1 MKSNVTQLQ
10 KILTIVVAVT
20 IVALAGVAGWLYWG
34 PGGMRETEATEQ
46 ARSEVLDV
54 VDGKVVAMLAYHHDT
69 AQDQLRAAADGLTDG
84 YKTEYLKLVD
94 ETIAPGAKEKAI
106 DVQVTSS
113 AKSVVEASPD
123 RVVTLLY
130 LNQITTSS
138 ESPEAVSSGS
148 RVRVEMVKDGDD
160 WLINWLTPI

>member
-10 KILTIVVAVT
+10 KILAVVVAAT

-34 PGGMRETEATEQ
+34 SGGMRETQATER

-54 VDGKVVAMLAYHHDT
+54 VDGKVVAMLAYNHNT
-69 AQDQLRAAADGLTDG
+69 ARDQLRAAAYGLTDG

-94 ETIAPGAKEKAI
+94 ETIAPGAEEKAI

-113 AKSVVEASPD
+113 AKSVVEADPD

-138 ESPEAVSSGS
+138 ESLEAVSIGS

>member
-10 KILTIVVAVT
+10 KILTVIVAVT

-34 PGGMRETEATEQ
+34 PDGVREADAAEQ

-54 VDGKVVAMLAYHHDT
+54 VDGKVIAMLAYNHDT
-69 AQDQLRAAADGLTDG
+69 AQDQLHAAADGLTEG
-84 YKTEYLKLVD
+84 YKKQYLDLVD
-94 ETIAPGAKEKAI
+94 NTIAPAAKEKAI
-106 DVQVTSS
+106 DVQVS
-113 AKSVVEASPD
+113 ASGKSVVEASSD

-138 ESPEAVSSGS
+138 ESPDAVSSGS

>member
-1 MKSNVTQLQ
+1 MKNNVTQLQ

-46 ARSEVLDV
+46 ARGEVLDI
-54 VDGKVVAMLAYHHDT
+54 VDGKVVAMLAYNHNT
-69 AQDQLRAAADGLTDG
+69 AQDQLHAAADGLTED
-84 YKTEYLKLVD
+84 YKKQYLDLVD
-94 ETIAPGAKEKAI
+94 NTIAPGAKEKSI
-106 DVQVTSS
+106 DVQVSTS

-138 ESPEAVSSGS
+138 ESPEAASSGS

>member
-1 MKSNVTQLQ
+1 
-10 KILTIVVAVT
+10 
-20 IVALAGVAGWLYWG
+20 
-34 PGGMRETEATEQ
+34 MRETDATER
-46 ARSEVLDV
+46 ARSEVLDI
-54 VDGKVVAMLAYHHDT
+54 VDGKVVAMLGYNHNT
-69 AQDQLRAAADGLTDG
+69 AQDQLHAAAEGLTDG
-84 YKTEYLKLVD
+84 YKAEYLELVD
-94 ETIAPGAKEKAI
+94 KTIAPGAKEKAI

>member
-1 MKSNVTQLQ
+1 M
-10 KILTIVVAVT
+10 
-20 IVALAGVAGWLYWG
+20 
-34 PGGMRETEATEQ
+34 
-46 ARSEVLDV
+46 
-54 VDGKVVAMLAYHHDT
+54 
-69 AQDQLRAAADGLTDG
+69 
-84 YKTEYLKLVD
+84 
-94 ETIAPGAKEKAI
+94 
-106 DVQVTSS
+106 TSS